1 MRLMTV
7 VASGALLLAS
17 ASAPA
22 LEPRLDTL
30 ALRDAIRIGVSGSD
44 VERERLHAQYR
55 VRVAEPPVDWIDVM
69 TPFHRVMLAAEQA
82 DGAGLRF
89 GQREAIATL
98 GETADQL
105 DVIVELTFHPL
116 NTFVAVPTYS
126 VRLEGP
132 DGARIEPRRTDHVP
146 RFSPR
151 VEVDTPAYPAPGRT
165 LGEGQPVLGGT
176 IVAAFGVATLD
187 AAATYQLVVADG
199 DAELTRVNLDLG
211 RLR

>member
-1 MRLMTV
+1 
-7 VASGALLLAS
+7 
-17 ASAPA
+17 
-22 LEPRLDTL
+22 
-30 ALRDAIRIGVSGSD
+30 
-44 VERERLHAQYR
+44 
-55 VRVAEPPVDWIDVM
+55 
-69 TPFHRVMLAAEQA
+69 
-82 DGAGLRF
+82 
-89 GQREAIATL
+89 
-98 GETADQL
+98 
-105 DVIVELTFHPL
+105 
-116 NTFVAVPTYS
+116 VAVPTYS

-151 VEVDTPAYPAPGRT
+151 VAVDTPAYPAPGRT